1 MYTPH
6 NSAKI
11 QHISLRRFVIFMAV
25 QSGNGGRQD
34 LINILRVYLKDKV
47 PEAKAALLEAFAQ
60 RYYASA
66 PLEDLYARSIEDLF
80 GALLSH
86 WNFIYHRKPGESKV
100 KVFNPTLD
108 ENGWQSKHTIIEIS
122 HDDIPFMVDSIRMVL
137 NRSDILIHLAIHCGG
152 LKVVRDAENNITKIL
167 PIGTQDPHASSEAP
181 IYFEIDR
188 QSDPALMAELC
199 STIEQVLY
207 DVRISVADW
216 QKMVTRAK
224 EALHELVTNPPPLD
238 PEEIAESKDFL
249 QWIINNH
256 FTFLGAR
263 DYKLIGNENNRALQ
277 IIPGSGLGV
286 LREDSTTPRSKNYAD
301 LPPQARKLALS
312 KNILIIAKTNTKAT
326 VHRDAYTDYIG
337 VKLFNDKGELV
348 GERRF
353 IGLYTSTAYHSR
365 PAYIPFLRQ
374 KVEKVMQELHF
385 PPDSHNGK
393 EVAHILETL
402 PRDDL
407 FQATHDELLQLTLGI
422 LQLQERKRIRLFI
435 RKDSFGRYF
444 SCLVYVPREVFTT
457 DLCNAMQDILVQSL
471 NGIESSYTSYFSES
485 VLARIHYIVRTNPK
499 NAKEYDPA
507 NIEQKLIAKALSWI
521 DELKTSLIH
530 TFGEGKGLA
539 YYLKYRKAFSAS
551 YAEAY
556 SPAIAVLDIKQME
569 ELSPQKMLG
578 MVFYKTKSNLHLKL
592 FHLEKNIALSDVLPT
607 LENMGLRVLGEQ
619 PHEVIFKDN
628 TSVCI
633 SDFDMIPSRNN
644 DIDLEKVTQKF
655 LDAFENIWLGNA
667 EDDGFNQLVL
677 EAELTWRE
685 TAILRAYTKY
695 LRQIGFNFSQNYI
708 EQALVNHP
716 IIAKNLVSIFFLRFS
731 PEYRGDTSE
740 LIAQIEKS
748 LDEVTSLDEDRI
760 LRKLLEV
767 IQATIRTNYFQETAD
782 HKPKDYFSFKFDPSL
797 ISDLPLPRPMFEIF
811 VYSPRVEG
819 VHLRGGK
826 VARGGL
832 RWSDRREDFR
842 TEVLGLMKA
851 QNVKNSVIVPVGAKG
866 GFFPKQLPVQGDR
879 DAVMKE
885 VIASYSTFI
894 RGLLDITDNMVDHTV
909 VPPADVVRYD
919 EDDTYL
925 VVAADKGT
933 ATFSDIANGIA
944 KEYNFWLDDAFAS
957 GGSAGYDHKKM
968 GITAKGAWESVKR
981 HFLELDVNVQTTDFT
996 VVGIGDM
1003 SGDVFGNGMQMS
1015 PHIKLIGAFDHRHIF
1030 LDPNPDAAQS
1040 FQERKRLF
1048 DLPRSSWQDYN
1059 PALVSTGGGVYNRS
1073 AKLIKISPE
1082 VKKALDISSDVLVPN
1097 DLIKAIL
1104 KAPVDLIFNGGIGT
1118 FVKASFESHADV
1130 GDRTS
1135 DGIRVDGNE
1144 LRARVAAEGGNLG
1157 FTQNARIEYALNGG
1171 IMYTDFI
1178 DNSAGVD
1185 CSDHEVNIKI
1195 LLNKVVKENKLS
1207 LDQRNQ
1213 LLVKMTDEVSELVL
1227 RDNYEQTQ
1235 MLSLEASVSAR
1246 TNDLFRRYINDMEK
1260 SGYLNRQLE
1269 FLPDEKTLLERKTN
1283 GLGLTRPELAVMI
1296 AYCKMYLKQAIM
1308 QTNLPDDEYFNKY
1321 LALAFPS
1328 CLYTDYL
1335 EAMKQHSLRRE
1346 IISTQLAKNITD
1358 HMGVNF
1364 VERLQKETGAT
1375 TESIIRAYVIVEDLF
1390 DMTTMWH
1397 KIQSLDTKIATAI
1410 QQKMMLQIYLL
1421 IRRAARWFLRNRKPD
1436 LNINENIESFKK
1448 PIQELI
1454 TQLPTLITEAD
1465 YALLLQEINNL
1476 VKEGVPEDLARST
1489 CNCEILF
1496 TSLDIVEA
1504 AMQNKSNIADV
1515 AKTYFALDSSLEL
1528 NWLRAQ
1534 MNAYVIEN
1542 QWDELA
1548 RSGFRDDLDRAQ
1560 RKLSITVL
1568 KSKSKKLSDKTIEQ
1582 RIETWMEQNKELINR
1597 WQNLLADIKSS
1608 TNIQFVTY
1616 SVVLR
1621 ELLDFASAS

>member
-1 MYTPH
+1 
-6 NSAKI
+6 
-11 QHISLRRFVIFMAV
+11 MAV
-25 QSGNGGRQD
+25 QNGNGRQNI
-34 LINILRVYLKDKV
+34 INKLRTYLKDKV
-47 PEAKAALLEAFAQ
+47 PPAKAELLEAFAE

-80 GALLSH
+80 GALISH
-86 WNFIYHRKPGESKV
+86 WNFIYQRKPGESKV
-100 KVFNPTLD
+100 KVFNPTLE
-108 ENGWQSKHTIIEIS
+108 ENGWQSKHTIIEVS
-122 HDDIPFMVDSIRMVL
+122 HDDIPFLVDSIRMVL

-152 LKVVRDAENNITKIL
+152 LKVVRDAENHIIKIL
-167 PIGTQDPHASSEAP
+167 PIGASAPEASTEAP

-188 QSDPALMAELC
+188 QTDPAIMAELC
-199 STIEQVLY
+199 SNIEHVLA
-207 DVRISVADW
+207 DVRVSVADW
-216 QKMVTRAK
+216 RKMLDRAK
-224 EALHELVTNPPPLD
+224 EALAELENNPPPLD
-238 PEEIAESKDFL
+238 PAEISESKDFL
-249 QWIINNH
+249 RWLIANH

-286 LREDSTTPRSKNYAD
+286 LREDSSTPRSKNYAD

-337 VKLFNDKGELV
+337 IKIFNDKGELI

-365 PAYIPFLRQ
+365 PAYIPFLRH
-374 KVEKVMQELHF
+374 KVEKVVQELHF

-393 EVAHILETL
+393 EVMHILETL

-407 FQATHDELLQLTLGI
+407 FQATHEELLELTLGI

-444 SCLVYVPREVFTT
+444 SCLVYVPREIFTT
-457 DLCNAMQDILVQSL
+457 DLCCAMQDVLMKSL
-471 NGIESSYTSYFSES
+471 NGIESSFTSYFSES
-485 VLARIHYIVRTNPK
+485 VLARIHFIIRTNPK
-499 NAKEYDPA
+499 TPKEYDA
-507 NIEQKLIAKALSWI
+507 NEIEQKLRATARSWI
-521 DELKTSLIH
+521 DELKTHLID
-530 TFGEGKGLA
+530 TFDETIGLS
-539 YYLKYRKAFSAS
+539 YYAKYRKAFGAS
-551 YAEAY
+551 YTESY
-556 SPAIAVLDIKQME
+556 LPSIAVNDIKKIE
-569 ELSPQKMLG
+569 ELSVEKPLG
-578 MVFYKTKSNLHLKL
+578 MIFYKTTKSALRLKL
-592 FHLEKNIALSDVLPT
+592 FHAETNIALSDVLPT
-607 LENMGLRVLGEQ
+607 LENMGLRILGEQ
-619 PHEVIFKDN
+619 PHEVMVKGDN
-628 TSVCI
+628 PVWI
-633 SDFDMIPSRNN
+633 SDFDMVHSRKKE
-644 DIDLEKVTQKF
+644 IDLSTVTTKF
-655 LDAFENIWLGNA
+655 LNAFENIWLGKA
-667 EDDGFNQLVL
+667 EDDGFNKLVL

-685 TAILRAYTKY
+685 IAMLRAYTRY
-695 LRQIGFNFSQNYI
+695 LRQIGFTFSQNYI
-708 EQALVNHP
+708 EQALVNNP
-716 IIAKNLVSIFFLRFS
+716 MIAKNLVSIFYLRFS
-731 PEYRGDTSE
+731 PEYRGDISE

-760 LRKLLEV
+760 LRKCLEI
-767 IQATIRTNYFQETAD
+767 IQATTRTNYFQKTAD
-782 HKPKDYFSFKFDPSL
+782 NKYKDYFSFKFDPSL
-797 ISDLPLPRPMFEIF
+797 ISDLPLPKPKYEIF

-866 GFFPKQLPVQGDR
+866 GFFPKQLPTQGDR
-879 DAVMKE
+879 DAVIKE

-894 RGLLDITDNMVDHTV
+894 RGLLDITDNIVDQNII
-909 VPPADVVRYD
+909 PPVDVVRYD
-919 EDDTYL
+919 DDDTYL

-933 ATFSDIANGIA
+933 ATFSDLANGIA

-957 GGSAGYDHKKM
+957 GGSVGYDHKKM

-981 HFLELDVNVQTTDFT
+981 HFCELDVNVQTTDFT

-1003 SGDVFGNGMQMS
+1003 SGDVFGNGMLMS
-1015 PHIKLIGAFDHRHIF
+1015 EHIKLIGAFDHRNIF
-1030 LDPNPDAAQS
+1030 IDPNPDAAKS

-1048 DLPRSSWQDYN
+1048 ALPRSSWQDYD
-1059 PALVSTGGGVYNRS
+1059 PSLISVGGGVFNRS
-1073 AKLIKISPE
+1073 AKSIKISPE
-1082 VKKALDISSDVLVPN
+1082 LKQVLNVSVDYMVPN
-1097 DLIKAIL
+1097 DLIKALL

-1118 FVKASFESHADV
+1118 FVKASYETHADV
-1130 GDRTS
+1130 GDRAS
-1135 DGIRVDGNE
+1135 DGIRIDGNE
-1144 LRARVAAEGGNLG
+1144 LRARVVGEGGNLG
-1157 FTQNARIEYALNGG
+1157 FTQNARVEYSLNGG

-1195 LLNKVVKENKLS
+1195 LLNKIVKEGELSLEQRNKL
-1207 LDQRNQ
+1207 LE
-1213 LLVKMTDEVSELVL
+1213 KMTDEVSDLVL

-1235 MLSLEASVSAR
+1235 MLSLEASVAAK
-1246 TNDLFRRYINDMEK
+1246 TNDLFRRYIDDMEK
-1260 SGYLNRQLE
+1260 SGHLNRQLE
-1269 FLPDEKTLLERKTN
+1269 FLPDEKTLLERKAN
-1283 GLGLTRPELAVMI
+1283 GIGLTRPEIAVMI

-1308 QTNLPDDEYFNKY
+1308 QTNLPEDDYFIKY
-1321 LALAFPS
+1321 LALAFPK
-1328 CLYTDYL
+1328 CLYDDFL
-1335 EAMKQHSLRRE
+1335 KPMKQHSLRRE

-1375 TESIIRAYVIVEDLF
+1375 IELIIRAYVIVENLF
-1390 DMTTMWH
+1390 DMTSMWH
-1397 KIQSLDTKIATAI
+1397 KIEALDTKVPASI

-1421 IRRAARWFLRNRKPD
+1421 IRRATRWFLRNRKS
-1436 LNINENIESFKK
+1436 NINITETIDSFKK

-1454 TQLPTLITEAD
+1454 LELPSLITEMD
-1465 YALLLQEINNL
+1465 YNALQEEIGNF

-1496 TSLDIVEA
+1496 TALDIVEA
-1504 AMQNKSNIADV
+1504 AMQNDSGIAEV
-1515 AKTYFALDSSLEL
+1515 AKTYYALDSSLEL

-1560 RKLSITVL
+1560 RKLSIGVL
-1568 KSKSKKLSDKTIEQ
+1568 KSKSKRASDKTIEQ
-1582 RIETWMEQNKELINR
+1582 RIEAWMNRNKESIIR
-1597 WQNLLADIKSS
+1597 WQNLLGDIKSS

-1621 ELLDFASAS
+1621 ELFDFASS